1 MHRILPGVGEED
13 IQTQVAK
20 GWERNL
26 GRGNQCAEV

>member
-1 MHRILPGVGEED
+1 MHRILPGVGED

-26 GRGNQCAEV
+26 GRGNEYAKA